1 MIQSHTPVMRL
12 TRAQWGVL
20 WLLLVSVWINYID
33 RGNLSVAAPLLGPE
47 LNLTPVQMGLLLS
60 SFFWIYAGLQFLGG
74 WLVDRYS
81 VSLVYGLGYLVWST
95 ATLLTGVANGFAM
108 LLALRLLL
116 GVGESVAYPAYSK
129 ILARNFAEHQRG
141 LANALVDVGTKAGPA
156 VGTLLG
162 GLLMARFGWR
172 PFFLGIGLL
181 SLLWLLPW
189 WSWAPRERQLSV
201 SVPRGP
207 GMLQILSR
215 PEGWAT
221 FSGLFCFNYAF
232 YFLLSWLPSYLVS
245 ERHFSMQMMAIFGA
259 LPFGVTAV
267 ASLLCGWLSD
277 RWILGGAAPSKVRK
291 GFLVSGLVLC
301 ALLLPASAA
310 APRVLAMVLLSIAF
324 FGIGMVTSNIW
335 AITQTLAGPATAGQ
349 WTGLQNSIGNLGGVV
364 APIVTGWIVSQTGSF
379 YLAFV
384 AASISLL
391 LGALI
396 YGVWLGPMV
405 PLRWQ
410 DKIA

>member
-1 MIQSHTPVMRL
+1 
-12 TRAQWGVL
+12 
-20 WLLLVSVWINYID
+20 
-33 RGNLSVAAPLLGPE
+33 
-47 LNLTPVQMGLLLS
+47 LLS
-60 SFFWIYAGLQFLGG
+60 SFFWTYAGLQFLGG
-74 WLVDRYS
+74 WLVDRYN

-95 ATLLTGVANGFAM
+95 ATLLTGAANGFAM

-129 ILARNFAEHQRG
+129 ILAGSFVEHQRG

-156 VGTLLG
+156 LGTLLG
-162 GLLMARFGWR
+162 GLFMARFGWR
-172 PFFLGIGLL
+172 AFFLGVGLL

-189 WSWAPRERQLSV
+189 WSCAPRERQLSA
-201 SVPRGP
+201 SAQKGP
-207 GMLQILSR
+207 GMLQILGR
-215 PEGWAT
+215 REGWAT
-221 FSGLFCFNYAF
+221 FTGLFCFNYAF

-259 LPFGVTAV
+259 LPFVVTAV

-277 RWILGGAAPSKVRK
+277 RWILEGATPSRVRK
-291 GFLVSGLVLC
+291 GLLVSGMILC

-310 APRVLAMVLLSIAF
+310 APSALAIVLLSIAF

-335 AITQTLAGPATAGQ
+335 AITQTLAGSAAAGQ

-384 AASISLL
+384 AASMSLL

-396 YGVWLGPMV
+396 YGMWLGPVM
-405 PLRWQ
+405 PLQWRS
-410 DKIA
+410 DEC